1 MDLGVME
8 MKRHF
13 TGNHLTVYNKMINI
27 KLNYYYQIAILE
39 TILLGMKIIIFIS
52 NDNFDMNKK
61 FNLENSIFADGDFR
75 ENFW

>member
-1 MDLGVME
+1 
-8 MKRHF
+8 
-13 TGNHLTVYNKMINI
+13 
-27 KLNYYYQIAILE
+27 
-39 TILLGMKIIIFIS
+39 MKIIIFIS